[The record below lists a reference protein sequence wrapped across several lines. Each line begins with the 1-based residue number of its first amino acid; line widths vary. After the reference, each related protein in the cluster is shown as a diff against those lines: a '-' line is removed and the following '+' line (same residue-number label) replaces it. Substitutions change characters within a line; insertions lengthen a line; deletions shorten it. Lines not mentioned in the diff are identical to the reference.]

1 MCLSRSSLSNG
12 SGPPVPDPASCTE
25 IDPGAVDWTG
35 ALFAGVAWPLDL
47 MATNRGLEAMA
58 VRRGAAGAPK
68 ERFLL
73 AESFTRCGGTH
84 LKYFL
89 WEFSPICG
97 DLSD

>member
-47 MATNRGLEAMA
+47 MATKRGLEAMA
-58 VRRGAAGAPK
+58 SAK
-68 ERFLL
+68 ERLL
-73 AESFTRCGGTH
+73 LTDRFTRRDGGTH
-84 LKYFL
+84 LEEEIL
-89 WEFSPICG
+89 DNLVPSRAIS
-97 DLSD
+97 LITI